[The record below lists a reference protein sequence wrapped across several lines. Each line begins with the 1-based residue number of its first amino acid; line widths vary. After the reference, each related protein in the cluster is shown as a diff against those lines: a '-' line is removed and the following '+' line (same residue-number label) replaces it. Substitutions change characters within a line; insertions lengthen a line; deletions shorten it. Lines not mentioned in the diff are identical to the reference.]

1 VRFGTDAARL
11 EPDRGQATPS
21 QVAGD
26 AERSAALLDVID
38 GLSEDH
44 ATVIRLVHRE
54 GLTLVEAG
62 RRMGRTPDAT
72 RMLYGRAIGRIASRM
87 PDGG

>member
-1 VRFGTDAARL
+1 
-11 EPDRGQATPS
+11 
-21 QVAGD
+21 
-26 AERSAALLDVID
+26 VID